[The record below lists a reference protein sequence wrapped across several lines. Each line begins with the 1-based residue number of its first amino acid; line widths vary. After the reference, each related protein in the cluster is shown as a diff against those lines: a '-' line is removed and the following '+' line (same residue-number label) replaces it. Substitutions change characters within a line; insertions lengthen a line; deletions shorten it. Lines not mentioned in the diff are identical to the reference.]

1 MLTGD
6 FNELDQ
12 LVRALNTC
20 SQPIPEAVNR
30 AAIRITADARE
41 GYAQGVSPDGVKWR
55 SNKDGS
61 LSVQRPASEVEFVA
75 QGTTIVGRAPEV
87 LQYHEETRPVYP
99 KVLPAKWDAI
109 LEEEATISLEKHFGG
124 IE

>member
-12 LVRALNTC
+12 LIGALNTC
-20 SQPIPEAVNR
+20 SQPIPGAINR

-41 GYAQGVSPDGVKWR
+41 GYTQGVSPDGVKWQP
-55 SNKDGS
+55 NKDGS

-75 QGTTIVGRAPEV
+75 QGTAIVGRAPEV
-87 LQYHEETRPVYP
+87 LQYHEQTRPVYP
-99 KVLPAKWDAI
+99 KVLPAKWEAI
-109 LEEEATISLEKHFGG
+109 IEEETTASLEKHFGG